1 MQAIDLGLSVKW
13 ADRNF
18 GANSPTDMG
27 GLYAWAEILPKT
39 TFTWENY
46 KHWEYSGKFGPF
58 LENHFSKEIHSIDS
72 EDDALLPSFASV
84 QSSNLS

>member
-18 GANSPTDMG
+18 GANFPTDIG
-27 GLYAWAEILPKT
+27 ELYAWAEILPKSKY
-39 TFTWENY
+39 TWENY
-46 KHWEYSGKFGPF
+46 KYWVCSGKFGPF

-72 EDDALLPSFASV
+72 EDTQFEDTFEDDW
-84 QSSNLS
+84 